1 MGDLRLCA
9 YCARIVM
16 SYLPQIESTSDSI
29 TVSTPAERNA
39 GGKCDADTLI
49 STVSTGLRFIS

>member
-1 MGDLRLCA
+1 
-9 YCARIVM
+9 M